1 MRSVVIVE
9 RNLPWLLDGDSDGE
23 AELAWWREVIVPS
36 VTHFMSY
43 QDRATFNEI
52 VLDFVGKL

>member
-1 MRSVVIVE
+1 MVIVE